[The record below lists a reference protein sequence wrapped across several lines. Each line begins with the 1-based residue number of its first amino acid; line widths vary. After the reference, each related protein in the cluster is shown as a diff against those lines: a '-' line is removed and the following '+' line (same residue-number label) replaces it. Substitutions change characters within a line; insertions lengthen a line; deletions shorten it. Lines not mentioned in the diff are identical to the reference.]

1 MVKKYNMTN
10 ETKQKVREF
19 YDEIGWMQ
27 EDDGNYQN
35 ARYEDLRPVSREY
48 IHKTRL
54 RVMNG
59 LIPTGRFMLD
69 AGSGPVQ
76 YEEYKTYSAGYE
88 KRVCL
93 DISIQ
98 ALREARTR
106 IGDHGLFVVGD
117 LANLPFKKDAFDG
130 AVSMHAIHHLALPE
144 HPRAYAEIHRV
155 LAPGRTAAIVN
166 GWSDPLISRMAEPF
180 IGLLRKVTGR
190 DAKKKKEWLSED
202 APAGTFVEKM
212 SPAWLKREIGS
223 KMTIELKPWR
233 GLSTR
238 ILRNFIRPFG
248 GRAFLKFIFWLEGV
262 FPKFFAEN
270 GQYPLIVV
278 KK

>member
-59 LIPTGRFMLD
+59 LISTGRFMLD